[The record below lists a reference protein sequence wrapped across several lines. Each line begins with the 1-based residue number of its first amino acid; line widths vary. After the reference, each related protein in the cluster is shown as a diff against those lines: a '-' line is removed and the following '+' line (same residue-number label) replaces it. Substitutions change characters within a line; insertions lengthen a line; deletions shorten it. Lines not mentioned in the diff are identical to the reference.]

1 MPHTSK
7 EFRESWL
14 DEKILMSN
22 YFPWKQNQLVSV
34 QSRFND
40 EPIHNSQAQ
49 QKNTENYH
57 PSPPVLHLK
66 QKPKAQPQQNKKKKS
81 YKYSRVYLYR
91 TRYTNIR
98 AGALFS
104 TAAVLIALDIV
115 WCVPRSSGSCARE
128 TALFNWFHTHKN
140 RQEREMMIKWMMVQ
154 VKGASESRRGKK
166 KSSFDALDVV

>member
-57 PSPPVLHLK
+57 PSPPVLHRK
-66 QKPKAQPQQNKKKKS
+66 QKPKAQPQQKKKKN
-81 YKYSRVYLYR
+81 LI
-91 TRYTNIR
+91 NI
-98 AGALFS
+98 AESIYIELGILILEPGLSFQQQLF
-104 TAAVLIALDIV
+104 
-115 WCVPRSSGSCARE
+115 
-128 TALFNWFHTHKN
+128 
-140 RQEREMMIKWMMVQ
+140 
-154 VKGASESRRGKK
+154 
-166 KSSFDALDVV
+166 